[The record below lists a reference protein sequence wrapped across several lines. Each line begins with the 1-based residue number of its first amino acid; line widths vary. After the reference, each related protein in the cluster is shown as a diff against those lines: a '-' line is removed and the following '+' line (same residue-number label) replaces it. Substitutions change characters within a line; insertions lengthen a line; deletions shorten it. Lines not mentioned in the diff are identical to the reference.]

1 MENSSRD
8 DFVDSRLITCNGTS
22 QGQLRPKKDM
32 ESLQPTAYNLN
43 LIKKEQS
50 TDRTKKKKKRF
61 HRTALHYSELS
72 KSRCEIR

>member
-1 MENSSRD
+1 MENSGRD
-8 DFVDSRLITCNGTS
+8 DFVDSRLITCTGTS
-22 QGQLRPKKDM
+22 QCQLRPKKDM

-50 TDRTKKKKKRF
+50 TDRTKKKKRF